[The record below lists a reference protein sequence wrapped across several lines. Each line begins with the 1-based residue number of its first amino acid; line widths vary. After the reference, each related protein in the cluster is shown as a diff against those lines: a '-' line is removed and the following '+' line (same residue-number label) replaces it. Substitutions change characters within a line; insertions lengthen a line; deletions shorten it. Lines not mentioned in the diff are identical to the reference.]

1 MSIHLDGE
9 NKVFLLSQK
18 QIIQY
23 GQDMKYQLLD
33 LGSNMFA
40 IIVRLPCFHMYF
52 YGLYSWRG
60 KDYDCVTFV

>member
-33 LGSNMFA
+33 LESNMFA

-60 KDYDCVTFV
+60 KDYD

>member
-9 NKVFLLSQK
+9 NKVFPLSQK

-33 LGSNMFA
+33 LESNMFA
-40 IIVRLPCFHMYF
+40 IIVHLVSICIFMVYILGEERIMIE
-52 YGLYSWRG
+52 
-60 KDYDCVTFV
+60 